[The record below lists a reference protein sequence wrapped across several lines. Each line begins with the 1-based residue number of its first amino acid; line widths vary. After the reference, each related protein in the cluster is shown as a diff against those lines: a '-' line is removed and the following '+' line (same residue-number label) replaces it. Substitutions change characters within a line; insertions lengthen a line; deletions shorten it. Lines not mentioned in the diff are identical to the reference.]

1 MTFTYLVAGVIVNR
15 KGAIMVHVIA
25 SVKVK
30 LGKGGEFI
38 EIFKANVPLVKAEK
52 GCIQYVPTVDIDT
65 KLPPQIMDE
74 NVVTIIEAWESL
86 EALRNHLV
94 APHMLAYR
102 EKVSGFVE
110 NVSLKVLQE
119 A

>member
-1 MTFTYLVAGVIVNR
+1 MI
-15 KGAIMVHVIA
+15 HVIA
-25 SVKVK
+25 AVRVKP
-30 LGKGGEFI
+30 GKVSEFLK
-38 EIFKANVPLVKAEK
+38 IFKANVPLVKAEK
-52 GCIQYVPTVDIDT
+52 GCIQYVPTVDINT
-65 KLPPQIMDE
+65 EFPPQIMDE

-94 APHMLAYR
+94 AHHMLAYR
-102 EKVSGFVE
+102 EKVSSIVE

>member
-1 MTFTYLVAGVIVNR
+1 MIY
-15 KGAIMVHVIA
+15 VIA
-25 SVKVK
+25 SVQVKPGKVS
-30 LGKGGEFI
+30 EFLKI
-38 EIFKANVPLVKAEK
+38 IKANVPLVRAEK
-52 GCIQYVPTVDIDT
+52 GCIQYIPTVDIDAD
-65 KLPPQIMDE
+65 LPPQIMDE

-86 EALRNHLV
+86 EALRNHLG

-102 EKVSGFVE
+102 EKVSSIVE

>member
-1 MTFTYLVAGVIVNR
+1 
-15 KGAIMVHVIA
+15 MVHVIA
-25 SVKVK
+25 SVQVKQGKV
-30 LGKGGEFI
+30 LEFLK
-38 EIFKANVPLVKAEK
+38 IFKANVPLVRTEK
-52 GCIQYVPTVDIDT
+52 GCIQYVPTVDVDAE
-65 KLPPQIMDE
+65 LPPQIMDE
-74 NVVTIIEAWESL
+74 NVITIIEAWESL

-102 EKVSGFVE
+102 EKVRGIVE

>member
-1 MTFTYLVAGVIVNR
+1 
-15 KGAIMVHVIA
+15 MVHVIA

-30 LGKGGEFI
+30 LGKAGEFI
-38 EIFKANVPLVKAEK
+38 DIFKANVPLVKAEK

-65 KLPPQIMDE
+65 ELPPQIMDE

-86 EALRNHLV
+86 EALRNHLG

-102 EKVSGFVE
+102 EKVSSIVE

>member
-1 MTFTYLVAGVIVNR
+1 
-15 KGAIMVHVIA
+15 MVHVIA
-25 SVKVK
+25 SVQVKPGKVS
-30 LGKGGEFI
+30 EFLK
-38 EIFKANVPLVKAEK
+38 IFKANVPLVRAEQ
-52 GCIQYVPTVDIDT
+52 GCIQYVPTVDINAD
-65 KLPPQIMDE
+65 LPPQIMDE

-86 EALRNHLV
+86 DALRNHLV
-94 APHMLAYR
+94 APHMLTYR